1 MEEYINSLAVE
12 MNTGER
18 ETDEEDQVRADKE
31 ERELD
36 YQEAELHPS
45 EGLDEKAKY

>member
-1 MEEYINSLAVE
+1 MKRNLLEQALDKVIEKDL
-12 MNTGER
+12 
-18 ETDEEDQVRADKE
+18 DQFDQVRADKE

-45 EGLDEKAKY
+45 EG

>member
-1 MEEYINSLAVE
+1 MKDDQY
-12 MNTGER
+12 
-18 ETDEEDQVRADKE
+18 DQVKADKE

-45 EGLDEKAKY
+45 EG

>member
-1 MEEYINSLAVE
+1 MQEEL
-12 MNTGER
+12 
-18 ETDEEDQVRADKE
+18 DQFDQVRADKE

-45 EGLDEKAKY
+45 EG